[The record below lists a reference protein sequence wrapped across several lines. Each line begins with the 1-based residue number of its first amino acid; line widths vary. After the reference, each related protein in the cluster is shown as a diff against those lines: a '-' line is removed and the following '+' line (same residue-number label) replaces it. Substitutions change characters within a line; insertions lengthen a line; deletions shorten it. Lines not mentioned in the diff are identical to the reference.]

1 MYTSQQKIYDI
12 VLFVQTI
19 VNKSVFFKCYLSS
32 ITSGTGW
39 SLPSLNTATFVTSGG
54 VDTTG
59 AM

>member
-12 VLFVQTI
+12 VLFVQTN